1 MFNQDND
8 PIQNPNAAKTALD
21 KIIALQFS
29 ILRHSPDLNP
39 TENAFNLVK
48 KKLSKGAVK
57 YIILKE
63 SYAKLVERVENV
75 LLSYTIEPI
84 DNIIKSMP
92 KRTSQVIQSRGHLL
106 KYWKLL

>member
-57 YIILKE
+57 
-63 SYAKLVERVENV
+63 
-75 LLSYTIEPI
+75 
-84 DNIIKSMP
+84 
-92 KRTSQVIQSRGHLL
+92 
-106 KYWKLL
+106 